1 MDPGERAG
9 GWCSSVQGGE
19 QVGGWGFVEEKET
32 SDCGSV
38 EEEETSD
45 CGSLEEEVTSD
56 LPGRIQTSGSPD

>member
-19 QVGGWGFVEEKET
+19 QVGGWGSVEEKET

-38 EEEETSD
+38 
-45 CGSLEEEVTSD
+45 EEEVTSD